1 MITIEM
7 MGVRMGIETII
18 NFGHIAVGRALPA
31 VSFLIGGYHSPN
43 RSPHF
48 NPMDDMRGEN
58 KKNWAKSNI
67 CIIIQPFM
75 ASVKSFRIMN
85 INSSHTIY
93 FIFLIYKWIL
103 LIEKVI

>member
-43 RSPHF
+43 RFPHF
-48 NPMDDMRGEN
+48 YPMDDIGER
-58 KKNWAKSNI
+58 WED
-67 CIIIQPFM
+67 F
-75 ASVKSFRIMN
+75 
-85 INSSHTIY
+85 IY
-93 FIFLIYKWIL
+93 QVLMLAGLPSAIL
-103 LIEKVI
+103 RV

>member
-1 MITIEM
+1 
-7 MGVRMGIETII
+7 MGIETII

-43 RSPHF
+43 RFPHF

-58 KKNWAKSNI
+58 EMNNSRKPARNPMF
-67 CIIIQPFM
+67 IIIQPFM

-85 INSSHTIY
+85 INSSHT
-93 FIFLIYKWIL
+93 
-103 LIEKVI
+103 